1 MKVCR
6 LKIITANIVNDTDTP
21 KIHYVSQN
29 KKDDIII
36 GNNKEEE
43 KNLLHK
49 IEIDINQKDNLEEMK
64 EDKNQFETKEL
75 LNNLLENTN
84 TNQVNIYDDNDN
96 DNKKENERYNNI
108 DINDLWTISNKNL
121 NEQQKMTNLLN
132 YIEEN
137 NLSSNYPYSIVNKKK
152 GLNNSLRNIFKNRIN
167 RGNKSK
173 NISSQRSLSLS
184 KSNSKNKNNKTI
196 SKIDIKNNMNINQ
209 SKNSSKSIGLKNYKS
224 SEIIGSKNSGNK
236 IINGTIKNYRF
247 KAKKHNNLKNKKNET
262 QYHDENAV
270 FLKDIENSW
279 KISENDINIG
289 HIIDYKILI
298 DDLLKKEC
306 QLVKEKEQL
315 MQISE
320 QKLKPLREI
329 NRKLLDDNNEEL
341 NREDELKGELIIL
354 KNKYEILFN
363 TLNPKNKS
371 MLNNNNNN
379 EVINN
384 NLENKEF
391 NKRQKEVEDEIRQLK
406 EQLKNG
412 ELIFITKPANY
423 HKLSEE
429 DIYDISLLLKGLFFS
444 KHILNID
451 IIVDKIWKFDKPFQT
466 IYFLVEQLIKFF
478 NLESDDRNKLINF
491 FYSFCK
497 NYSYMDIAQF
507 KKLLSEKIGKINIY
521 NKYIYMSKLLNF
533 HKTKIKKLIKLITKK
548 DVFRRGVINYYKF
561 ITLLYDYSI
570 DFRSSGQNYEEIL
583 EFLVFYLKKN
593 REISLFE
600 KDKEFFSSGNKEEK
614 KYSLFDL
621 FYESLNDFINEFNCN
636 AITNPYYLI
645 RKYMS
650 DNDIINA
657 EKLLK
662 PILTENNVLIINS
675 VKYIDIVVLNKFLK
689 FKGIIKKD
697 DKIIVDLFEE
707 ELVDIDKFINDIYNN
722 NEEKKNNI
730 DEIKHKSN
738 DLIDDILK
746 LNY

>member
-1 MKVCR
+1 MKT
-6 LKIITANIVNDTDTP
+6 KIITANIVNDTDTP

-108 DINDLWTISNKNL
+108 DINDLCTISNKNPI
-121 NEQQKMTNLLN
+121 EQQKMTNLLN

-236 IINGTIKNYRF
+236 IINRTIKNYRF

-379 EVINN
+379 KVINN

>member
-621 FYESLNDFINEFNCN
+621 FYESLNDFIKEFNCN